1 MTWKMVLR
9 NQWTLCG
16 AICAG
21 DFSLEFEDIVPIRET
36 EYPPLI
42 PCSRLYNKSLARHN
56 TKKSG
61 REEAQYACQVD
72 GIRSFTRQNGIQCFT
87 V

>member
-72 GIRSFTRQNGIQCFT
+72 GVRSFTRQNGIQCFT